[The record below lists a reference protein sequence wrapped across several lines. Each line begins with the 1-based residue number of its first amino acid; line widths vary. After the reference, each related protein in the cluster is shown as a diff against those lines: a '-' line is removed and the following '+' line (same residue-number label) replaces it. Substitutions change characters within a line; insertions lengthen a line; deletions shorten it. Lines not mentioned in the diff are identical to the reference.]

1 MRGSVAQKLTVVPAK
16 EVDDMLYIITLV
28 FSAVDVDG
36 WFFGHFWV
44 FAGLSLLLLVLKP
57 ICKR

>member
-1 MRGSVAQKLTVVPAK
+1 MHVSDVQKLTVVPPK
-16 EVDDMLYIITLV
+16 EVDDMLDIITLV

-44 FAGLSLLLLVLKP
+44 FAGLSLFLLVLKP

>member
-1 MRGSVAQKLTVVPAK
+1 MRRSVVQKLTVVPAK
-16 EVDDMLYIITLV
+16 EVDDMLDIITLV

-44 FAGLSLLLLVLKP
+44 LAGLSLLLLVLKP
-57 ICKR
+57 IFKR